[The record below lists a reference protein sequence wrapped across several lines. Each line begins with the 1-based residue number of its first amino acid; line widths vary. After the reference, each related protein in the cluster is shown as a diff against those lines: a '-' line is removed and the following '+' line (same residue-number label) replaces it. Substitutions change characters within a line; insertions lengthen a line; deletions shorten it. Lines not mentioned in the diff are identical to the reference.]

1 MASRTPG
8 RPPCRP
14 TAFSAL
20 LPLLLGAVPAVAD
33 SVEGSLSVSVEVVE
47 SCRVPAPSGLGTEL
61 VPCPGGGSRAAPT
74 RLERPRARPSEPA
87 SARTVVERAAD
98 GSGWLTTIF

>member
-1 MASRTPG
+1 MAPRISR
-8 RPPCRP
+8 RPARRP
-14 TAFSAL
+14 TAFLAF
-20 LPLLLGAVPAVAD
+20 LPLLLEAVPAAAD
-33 SVEGSLSVSVEVVE
+33 SVEGSLSISVQVVE
-47 SCRVPAPSGLGTEL
+47 SCRVPAASGLGFEL
-61 VPCPGGGSRAAPT
+61 APCPGGSRAAPT

>member
-1 MASRTPG
+1 MAPRIPG

-14 TAFSAL
+14 AVFLAF
-20 LPLLLGAVPAVAD
+20 LPLLLGAVPAAAD
-33 SVEGSLSVSVEVVE
+33 SVAGSLSISVQVVE
-47 SCRVPAPSGLGTEL
+47 SCRVPAASGLGFEL
-61 VPCPGGGSRAAPT
+61 APCPGGGSRAAPT

>member
-1 MASRTPG
+1 MAPRIPP
-8 RPPCRP
+8 RPPSRP
-14 TAFSAL
+14 ATLAAL
-20 LPLLLGAVPAVAD
+20 LPLLLAAAPAAAD
-33 SVEGSLSVSVEVVE
+33 SVEGSLSISVQVVE
-47 SCRVPAPSGLGTEL
+47 SCRVPAASGLGFEL
-61 VPCPGGGSRAAPT
+61 APCPGGSRAAPT